1 MPRDARESSEHSPPA
16 PLSSKA
22 RRKKRHLPAHHFMRQ
37 ENSAHFR
44 IFILSLV
51 SYGLQRSWGEGR
63 RQGRQGRCEGNGETK
78 ERELQNKHRIG
89 FSPSAPTALGV
100 STEPSCG
107 LINSSERIIKKFA
120 LARTYFLQ
128 KGTFGGTGSPDN
140 CFLSSPLCCPTP
152 NSSLRKKQDK
162 GGERRKKLFSRLDK
176 VLVDVKRHMKSDPGN
191 QGGVGRGQGQTA
203 AGWDGGAQ
211 EKRRRWTTSSP
222 AW

>member
-1 MPRDARESSEHSPPA
+1 MGCKGVGERGGGRAGREDVRAMERQRKGNFRTSTESAFPP
-16 PLSSKA
+16 
-22 RRKKRHLPAHHFMRQ
+22 LP
-37 ENSAHFR
+37 
-44 IFILSLV
+44 
-51 SYGLQRSWGEGR
+51 
-63 RQGRQGRCEGNGETK
+63 T
-78 ERELQNKHRIG
+78 
-89 FSPSAPTALGV
+89 TALGV

-211 EKRRRWTTSSP
+211 EKRRRWTASSP